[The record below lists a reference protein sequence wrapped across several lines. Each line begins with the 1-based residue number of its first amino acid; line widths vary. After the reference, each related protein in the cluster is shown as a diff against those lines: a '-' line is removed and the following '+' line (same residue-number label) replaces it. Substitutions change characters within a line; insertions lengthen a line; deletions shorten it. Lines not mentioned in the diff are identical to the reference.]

1 MSPQSS
7 DVVVRIKADTRQF
20 NRAMRR
26 AMRMLWWMKW
36 GGWVIVITAA
46 AILFLAGAV
55 TGWLI
60 R

>member
-7 DVVVRIKADTRQF
+7 DVVVHIKADTRQF
-20 NRAMRR
+20 DRAMRR

-36 GGWVIVITAA
+36 GGWVVVITAA
-46 AILFLAGAV
+46 AILFLSGVAV
-55 TGWLI
+55 GWIL